1 MTRAVGDDAAMLQ
14 SLNEVASLFE
24 KAQNSIF
31 KLMSSVR
38 SVDNRH
44 TLQVLTID
52 QDSVPK
58 FIKHPKYA
66 PQLRGLDAA
75 AASAYVAASPAASR
89 PTPIS

>member
-24 KAQNSIF
+24 KAQQSIF

-38 SVDNRH
+38 SPCHFHHCDMQLIAH
-44 TLQVLTID
+44 

-58 FIKHPKYA
+58 FVKHPKYA

-75 AASAYVAASPAASR
+75 AASAYVASPTATRS
-89 PTPIS
+89 

>member
-24 KAQNSIF
+24 KAQQSIF

-38 SVDNRH
+38 ANFH
-44 TLQVLTID
+44 ICNCNGLLTSP

-58 FIKHPKYA
+58 FVKHAKYG

-75 AASAYVAASPAASR
+75 AASAYVASPTATRS
-89 PTPIS
+89 

>member
-24 KAQNSIF
+24 KAQQSIF

-38 SVDNRH
+38 LPLSLRPSI
-44 TLQVLTID
+44 TLTLP

-58 FIKHPKYA
+58 FVKHPKYA

-75 AASAYVAASPAASR
+75 AASAYVASPTTAR
-89 PTPIS
+89 P